1 MKKLVKK
8 GFQLDNVISY
18 GNMFL
23 IGNGHLGYR
32 GTLEEFS
39 RNEMVGLNVV
49 GVYDQYKDKWKESL
63 NMPNPF
69 FALLKS
75 EDNEFSVLKN
85 IHLDHQVTLD
95 LSKAM
100 FKRKTTYNEVE
111 IKSERF
117 VSHYHDNLLAMKYEV
132 KVLKDIKLNLT
143 IGMDENIYEING
155 PHFPLKEI
163 TLNNNVVCFKGKT
176 NSNKKIYEQV
186 NYHFPSSC
194 IVNSFNNGLFDVTIN
209 GKENKTYT
217 FIVIAKIFEKKPKIL
232 INYKKKDYEML
243 KRKHI
248 EVLENKWK
256 ISDVKIKGNKEADFA
271 LRYSIYHLLILGNEK
286 HITSIPA
293 RGVSG
298 QTYKGA
304 IFWDTEIFML
314 PFFTLTNPKVAKNLL
329 LYRINTLSG
338 ALRKAK
344 KYGYDG
350 AFYAWESVD
359 KGKEAC
365 SIYNVTDPITNKKIR
380 TYFKD
385 KQIHISADVAYGII
399 QYCRVSNDDSL
410 IIEGGLKVMCE
421 VIKFYLSYAKFI
433 NNKYHLYDVLGPD
446 EYHERVNDNAFTNYL
461 VYFVTQE
468 TIKYLYKYESNSNLI
483 DTFVDFKEKLYL
495 PSVNND
501 NLIEQFDGYFAKEDV
516 SIEVLKTRLKH
527 PKEYWGGKN
536 GVASNTK
543 VIKQADVVTLLVLLS
558 NDFDNEVKMAN
569 FDYYIKYTEHGSSL
583 SSSMY
588 SILASNINKTDIAY
602 DMFIKSASIDLGT
615 NQKMF
620 AGGIYIGGTHPASNG
635 GAYLSVVFG
644 MLGLQFI
651 DNKIVLNPHL
661 PKKIKGINFNILY
674 QNKKYNINVFN
685 DNTYKVEVVYD

>member
-1 MKKLVKK
+1 M
-8 GFQLDNVISY
+8 
-18 GNMFL
+18 
-23 IGNGHLGYR
+23 HLR
-32 GTLEEFS
+32 L
-39 RNEMVGLNVV
+39 
-49 GVYDQYKDKWKESL
+49 
-63 NMPNPF
+63 
-69 FALLKS
+69 
-75 EDNEFSVLKN
+75 
-85 IHLDHQVTLD
+85 
-95 LSKAM
+95 
-100 FKRKTTYNEVE
+100 
-111 IKSERF
+111 
-117 VSHYHDNLLAMKYEV
+117 
-132 KVLKDIKLNLT
+132 
-143 IGMDENIYEING
+143 
-155 PHFPLKEI
+155 
-163 TLNNNVVCFKGKT
+163 
-176 NSNKKIYEQV
+176 
-186 NYHFPSSC
+186 
-194 IVNSFNNGLFDVTIN
+194 
-209 GKENKTYT
+209 
-217 FIVIAKIFEKKPKIL
+217 
-232 INYKKKDYEML
+232 
-243 KRKHI
+243 
-248 EVLENKWK
+248 
-256 ISDVKIKGNKEADFA
+256 
-271 LRYSIYHLLILGNEK
+271 
-286 HITSIPA
+286 
-293 RGVSG
+293 
-298 QTYKGA
+298 
-304 IFWDTEIFML
+304 
-314 PFFTLTNPKVAKNLL
+314 LL
-329 LYRINTLSG
+329 LYLICPHNTPENFEK

-344 KYGYDG
+344 KYGYEG

-421 VIKFYLSYAKFI
+421 VVKFYLSYAKFI
-433 NNKYHLYDVLGPD
+433 DNKYHLYDVLGPD

-468 TIKYLYKYESNSNLI
+468 TIKYLYKYESDSNLI

-501 NLIEQFDGYFAKEDV
+501 NLIEQFDGYFTKEDV
-516 SIEVLKTRLKH
+516 SIEVLKTKLKH

-558 NDFDNEVKMAN
+558 KDFDNDVKKAN

-588 SILASNINKTDIAY
+588 SILASNINKTGIAY

-674 QNKKYNINVFN
+674 QNKKYNINVFK

>member
-39 RNEMVGLNVV
+39 KDEMVGLNVV

-75 EDNEFSVLKN
+75 EEKEFSVLRN
-85 IHLDHQVTLD
+85 IHLDHQVALD

-100 FKRKTTYNEVE
+100 FKRKTTYKEVE

-117 VSHYHDNLLAMKYEV
+117 VSHSHDNLLAMKYEV
-132 KVLKDIKLNLT
+132 KALKDIKLNLT
-143 IGMDENIYEING
+143 IGMDESIYEING

-176 NSNKKIYEQV
+176 NSNKRMYEQV

-248 EVLENKWK
+248 EVLEKKWK

-344 KYGYDG
+344 NYGYEG

-421 VIKFYLSYAKFI
+421 IVKFYLSYAKFI

-468 TIKYLYKYESNSNLI
+468 TINYLYKYESDSDLI
-483 DTFVDFKEKLYL
+483 DTFIDFKEKLYL
-495 PSVNND
+495 PRVNNE

-558 NDFDNEVKMAN
+558 NDFDNEVKKAN

-674 QNKKYNINVFN
+674 QNKKYNINVFK